1 MDWIYFDC
9 YDCVNFVWTIQN
21 HLRVNLKNLT
31 VSHEFNKK
39 QNQDVLFFY
48 LSKRETCFCEWT
60 WMQLRMSLQQQLI
73 FPVETLQLSLNQS
86 RSSLYEARQTKDTAW
101 LVSTNSLCIPSMGV
115 DEYSEKTSDVIR
127 FRRQASYPT
136 TDLKLLRSW
145 KFPSAGIPEIIWSA
159 MTCGGGIRRSIGLV
173 AMSCDDSV
181 VVRLL

>member
-1 MDWIYFDC
+1 
-9 YDCVNFVWTIQN
+9 
-21 HLRVNLKNLT
+21 
-31 VSHEFNKK
+31 
-39 QNQDVLFFY
+39 
-48 LSKRETCFCEWT
+48 
-60 WMQLRMSLQQQLI
+60 MQLRMSLQQQLI

-101 LVSTNSLCIPSMGV
+101 LVSTNSLGIPSMGV

-136 TDLKLLRSW
+136 DLRLLRSW

-181 VVRLL
+181 VVRLLVCMWILRTYVISCGTGMITTVVSTSVLLFRKVVRFQKYPVTA